1 MKDVG
6 GLANPDPTDTASW
19 SGEPVKPE
27 EISID
32 EGLEDSK
39 AKLKR
44 QAQNWAGFVYS
55 LHILRFSPAPP
66 VLALTRFVPQLG
78 RMLIIVFG

>member
-19 SGEPVKPE
+19 SGEPVKPDD
-27 EISID
+27 ILVD

-44 QAQNWAGFVYS
+44 QAQNWAGFVNS
-55 LHILRFSPAPP
+55 LH
-66 VLALTRFVPQLG
+66 
-78 RMLIIVFG
+78 MLLLSFAVSCYSNCIIRSRGWTTS